1 MTFEQINKLAG
12 TGQPMPEELNGA
24 EQLAFLS
31 LRLLHTQYI
40 ADKMDIEQ
48 ARLEKVR
55 IAKQL
60 EVNLLSI
67 RTWEAAMAK
76 ERKLSTLTPQLKD
89 SGCPLCRRFF
99 YTLSGYKTHEKDME
113 DETNEPQGNL

>member
-1 MTFEQINKLAG
+1 MKMTRRRTMTFEQINKLAG

-60 EVNLLSI
+60 EVNLLSM
-67 RTWEAAMAK
+67 RTWESAMVK

-89 SGCPLCRRFF
+89 SGCPLCRQFF
-99 YTLSGYKTHEKDME
+99 YTLSGYTGEVK
-113 DETNEPQGNL
+113 